1 MLQSLPINMKPGVAM
16 GFVSL
21 MTARYAEM
29 VSFYRD
35 RLGGRVE
42 RAWERPGARGMLLDM
57 GGLRVELMDATAE
70 RKQPVL
76 EKTKNGI
83 HLVIEVAGLRGLA
96 ATMRLPEPAPTSWGA
111 IVVTLADP
119 DGLPVSLLEWT
130 VPPPGAPNQS

>member
-1 MLQSLPINMKPGVAM
+1 MLQSPAITMEKGVPM

-21 MTARYAEM
+21 MTDRYAEM

-57 GGLRVELMDATAE
+57 GGLRLELMDATRE
-70 RKQPVL
+70 RRQP
-76 EKTKNGI
+76 KADKSPTGI
-83 HLVIEVAGLRGLA
+83 HLVIEVGGLDARSSALGL
-96 ATMRLPEPAPTSWGA
+96 PAPVATSWGA
-111 IVVTLADP
+111 RLVTLADP

-130 VPPPGAPNQS
+130 GPPPGSRDQS

>member
-42 RAWERPGARGMLLDM
+42 RAWERPGARGMLVDL
-57 GGLRVELMDATAE
+57 GGLRVELMDATREGQRGA
-70 RKQPVL
+70 L
-76 EKTKNGI
+76 EKTNKGI
-83 HLVIEVAGLRGLA
+83 HLVIEVAGLHGLA
-96 ATMRLPEPAPTSWGA
+96 GAMGLPEPASTSWGA
-111 IVVTLADP
+111 KLVTLADP

-130 VPPPGAPNQS
+130 GPPPGEPSQS